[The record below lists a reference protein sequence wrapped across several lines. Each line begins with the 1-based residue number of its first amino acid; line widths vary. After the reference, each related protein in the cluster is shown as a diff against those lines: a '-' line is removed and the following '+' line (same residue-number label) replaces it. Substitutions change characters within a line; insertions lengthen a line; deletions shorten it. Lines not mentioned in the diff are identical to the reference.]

1 MATTREII
9 ASALLL
15 IGVIPS
21 RAEVPNEE
29 AADALRALNNMMF
42 AWKRKGLTY
51 EHTAL
56 TVGATFPL
64 PESLHDG
71 VIAMLAERLAPEY
84 GVRITDKLKLE
95 AADGRTLVNAQYWGT
110 VATITDVPGS
120 RSPQAGTQSYET
132 PAPRASTL

>member
-29 AADALRALNNMMF
+29 AADALRALNSMMF

-64 PESLHDG
+64 PERLHDG
-71 VIAMLAERLAPEY
+71 VVAMLAERLAPEY
-84 GVRITDKLKLE
+84 GVRIADKLKME
-95 AADGRTLVNAQYWGT
+95 AADGRTMVNAEYWGDYNT
-110 VATITDVPGS
+110 VTDVPGS
-120 RSPQAGTQSYET
+120 RAPQDG
-132 PAPRASTL
+132 L